1 MTKILSFLVILL
13 ALADQ
18 ASAAVSLSVK
28 SGEVAKTKILFI
40 GFEPTSAEIPQMK
53 RDANEV
59 FERIRKNLKTTDLFE
74 VVKESGS
81 DKSLSAE
88 AMPDFTKYSNAQIG
102 AIVIAQFNYDLSGN
116 LETRVRVWD
125 VLDQRQMFGKLYAA
139 SRDNYRKISNA
150 ISNEIFKAVTG
161 EAFGHFDSQII
172 YVSESGPVTKRIK
185 RINIIDF
192 DGENKRVLTNGQD
205 LVLTPIFSKNRNEIF
220 YVNYLQG
227 KPQIFSMNLQNL
239 RSHKVGGFRG
249 TTFAA
254 ATNPKDANVILL
266 SAIDDGNSDIY
277 ELNIAANSAQRLTKS
292 PAIDTTPTYSPDVKY
307 ITFASDRDGS
317 QQLYVMDVSGS
328 SVKKISLG
336 EGSYSKP
343 VWSPDG
349 KLIAFTKSKGGK
361 FYIGVMTP
369 SGSGERLFTSSYLV
383 EGARWSPSGR
393 YLIFSRK
400 SSPYGQSSVPR
411 IYVVDV
417 LTGFEVELPIPAGE
431 GATDPDWV

>member
-1 MTKILSFLVILL
+1 
-13 ALADQ
+13 
-18 ASAAVSLSVK
+18 
-28 SGEVAKTKILFI
+28 
-40 GFEPTSAEIPQMK
+40 
-53 RDANEV
+53 
-59 FERIRKNLKTTDLFE
+59 
-74 VVKESGS
+74 
-81 DKSLSAE
+81 
-88 AMPDFTKYSNAQIG
+88 
-102 AIVIAQFNYDLSGN
+102 
-116 LETRVRVWD
+116 
-125 VLDQRQMFGKLYAA
+125 
-139 SRDNYRKISNA
+139 
-150 ISNEIFKAVTG
+150 
-161 EAFGHFDSQII
+161 
-172 YVSESGPVTKRIK
+172 
-185 RINIIDF
+185 
-192 DGENKRVLTNGQD
+192 
-205 LVLTPIFSKNRNEIF
+205 
-220 YVNYLQG
+220 
-227 KPQIFSMNLQNL
+227 
-239 RSHKVGGFRG
+239 
-249 TTFAA
+249 
-254 ATNPKDANVILL
+254 LL
-266 SAIDDGNSDIY
+266 SAIDEGNSDIY

-369 SGSGERLFTSSYLV
+369 SGSGERLLTSGYLV

-400 SSPYGQSSVPR
+400 NSPYGQSSVPR
-411 IYVVDV
+411 IYIVDV